1 MLFSNKETSLQ
12 AFVFPSPDL
21 KRSSARCSSARWPGA
36 GTHLTSEEEQGGR
49 RVEGRGEEHRPR
61 AWRSSNTT
69 PPHPPLSPTPRAAS
83 SGRCVKLAGHPPPH
97 RTPGA
102 GKRPPPPRPPPAPS
116 SPLSPP
122 PDLFFSV
129 QSSSV
134 SRRKEGGGGG
144 VLRYPLPPPLSQGR
158 RPRPAPAR
166 HGGEPP
172 GLPAGVLPH
181 PRPPSAA
188 TRPPPRC
195 PPPPRDEA
203 RREGAG
209 PRGPARSPTPRRRSG
224 EGVTHLAVEGF
235 HGLHVAAEAGAGRL
249 LSADGGRA
257 GPRPGGGLLSVC
269 VCVCASLRGRRAS
282 SPWRLAQGAGAEGR
296 GPRLVSVSSRQRS
309 ASSPRFPPGGADVSS
324 PARLRSAAPAG
335 DGGTTRSSCGAGAN
349 MADTRGLLA
358 AQLREEPRAAQAAT
372 APPAGRR
379 PPAGP
384 RHRGAD
390 GMAERTAPPAFL
402 RAGPGRGRGAGS
414 RRQVKGYEDKV
425 FNAAVFRHRG

>member
-1 MLFSNKETSLQ
+1 MAEESRD
-12 AFVFPSPDL
+12 AG
-21 KRSSARCSSARWPGA
+21 RSTDPAPGDPA
-36 GTHLTSEEEQGGR
+36 
-49 RVEGRGEEHRPR
+49 
-61 AWRSSNTT
+61 T
-69 PPHPPLSPTPRAAS
+69 PPHPPTPLPNPPCSLLRPLREVGRASPAPPHARRRKEASSTSASARSLLSPQPAARSILLRSVFLSLAAEGGGGEVSSVTLSPLPFPRDGDHGPLPPDMAGSPRGCLRERSPTP
-83 SGRCVKLAGHPPPH
+83 G
-97 RTPGA
+97 
-102 GKRPPPPRPPPAPS
+102 PPPPR
-116 SPLSPP
+116 
-122 PDLFFSV
+122 
-129 QSSSV
+129 
-134 SRRKEGGGGG
+134 RG
-144 VLRYPLPPPLSQGR
+144 
-158 RPRPAPAR
+158 
-166 HGGEPP
+166 
-172 GLPAGVLPH
+172 
-181 PRPPSAA
+181 
-188 TRPPPRC
+188 PPPRC

-309 ASSPRFPPGGADVSS
+309 ASSPRFPPGGADVPS